1 MSAEQPNQ
9 FLADRIAG
17 LVDEKG
23 NRIVTEVETT
33 VEVEEIPEFA
43 EVVVKDPE
51 TTVEVEA
58 KESEVKVVTEVI
70 KAVKPKVAKVK
81 VVKPKVAKIKVKK

>member
-1 MSAEQPNQ
+1 MSVEQPNQ

-17 LVDEKG
+17 LVDERG

-33 VEVEEIPEFA
+33 FEVEEIPEFA

-51 TTVEVEA
+51 PTVEA
-58 KESEVKVVTEVI
+58 KESEVKV
-70 KAVKPKVAKVK
+70 KPKVAKPK
-81 VVKPKVAKIKVKK
+81 VVKPKVAKIKTKK

>member
-33 VEVEEIPEFA
+33 VEVEEIHEFA

-51 TTVEVEA
+51 TTVET
-58 KESEVKVVTEVI
+58 KESEVKIVTEVI

>member
-33 VEVEEIPEFA
+33 VEVEESPEFA
-43 EVVVKDPE
+43 EVVVK
-51 TTVEVEA
+51 
-58 KESEVKVVTEVI
+58 ESEVKIVTEVI

-81 VVKPKVAKIKVKK
+81 VVKPKVAKTKVKK